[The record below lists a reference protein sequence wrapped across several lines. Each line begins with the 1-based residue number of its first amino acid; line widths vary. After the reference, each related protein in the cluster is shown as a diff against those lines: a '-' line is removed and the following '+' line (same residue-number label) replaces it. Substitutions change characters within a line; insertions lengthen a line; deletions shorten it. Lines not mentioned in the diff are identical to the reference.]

1 LWEALGRD
9 VSGLLFLYTY
19 LNSYTTGKDDS
30 MGIKKLFGIYFGGY
44 TADIFRDL
52 FHLLRSIASCIT
64 KTRKQKGGNRPR

>member
-1 LWEALGRD
+1 MMSRGFYFYIPISTHTRP
-9 VSGLLFLYTY
+9 VK
-19 LNSYTTGKDDS
+19 NNS

-52 FHLLRSIASCIT
+52 FHLLRSIASYVT